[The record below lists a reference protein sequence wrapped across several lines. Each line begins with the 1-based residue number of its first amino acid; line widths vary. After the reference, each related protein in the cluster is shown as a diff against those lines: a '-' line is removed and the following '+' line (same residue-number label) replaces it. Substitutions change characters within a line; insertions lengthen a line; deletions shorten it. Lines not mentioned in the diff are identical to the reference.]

1 MRKDLEHAPMADR
14 FQHLETL
21 LSSTRFLNREG
32 LGNEVPFFICPFY
45 PRESCEIEKISSQL
59 STKLGQKGVSVLNVN
74 LYDLVLKILEGEG
87 DLDWIRENETS
98 LAKEKL
104 FEELSGILDVST
116 VIVPAIADAMEQHG
130 EFRILF
136 LTGIGE
142 VYPYI
147 RSHNVLNN
155 LQRIAKDQPTL
166 MFFPGR
172 YSHSL
177 EKGAAL
183 DLFSRLQDYRYYR
196 AFNVYDREV

>member
-1 MRKDLEHAPMADR
+1 MRKDLEHASMADR

-21 LSSTRFLNREG
+21 LGSSRFLNREG
-32 LGNEVPFFICPFY
+32 LGNEVPFFICPFD
-45 PRESCEIEKISSQL
+45 PRELCEMEKVSGQL
-59 STKLGQKGVSVLNVN
+59 ETKLGQKGISVLNVN
-74 LYDLVLKILEGEG
+74 LYDLVLELLGDEG
-87 DLDWIRENETS
+87 DLDWVKENETNLS
-98 LAKEKL
+98 KEKL

-116 VIVPAIADAMEQHG
+116 VVVPAIADKMEQHG
-130 EFRILF
+130 EFHILF

-183 DLFSRLQDYRYYR
+183 DLFSRLQDDRYYR

>member
-14 FQHLETL
+14 FQHLESL

-32 LGNEVPFFICPFY
+32 LGNEVPFFICPFD
-45 PRESCEIEKISSQL
+45 PRESCEMEKVAGQL
-59 STKLGQKGVSVLNVN
+59 ATKLQQKGISALTVN
-74 LYDLVLKILEGEG
+74 LYDLVLGILESEG

-98 LAKEKL
+98 LSKEKL
-104 FEELSGILDVST
+104 FEELSGILDVAS
-116 VIVPAIADAMEQHG
+116 VIVPAIADRMRQHG
-130 EFRILF
+130 EFHILF

-183 DLFSRLQDYRYYR
+183 DLFSRLQDDRYYR

>member
-1 MRKDLEHAPMADR
+1 MADR
-14 FQHLETL
+14 FRHLETL
-21 LSSTRFLNREG
+21 LGSTRFLNREG
-32 LGNEVPFFICPFY
+32 LGKEVPFFICPFD
-45 PRESCEIEKISSQL
+45 PRESCEMEKVSEQL
-59 STKLGQKGVSVLNVN
+59 ATKLGQKGISVLNVN
-74 LYDLVLKILEGEG
+74 LYDLILEILEKDD
-87 DLDWIRENETS
+87 DLDWFKENETS
-98 LAKEKL
+98 LSKEKL

-116 VIVPAIADAMEQHG
+116 VVVPAIADKMQKHG
-130 EFRILF
+130 EFHILF

-183 DLFSRLQDYRYYR
+183 DLFSRLQDDRYYR